1 MLILPEEINKL
12 LLEAGNN
19 VTNRG
24 KKYFEQDRVK
34 IKRVEYRNDNNFKIT
49 VLVEGT
55 FLYKVIITKVDGKLS
70 YSCDCPTATSCD
82 CLCKH
87 IIATLFDIYINAENY
102 TKFVNPTDTS
112 LSDNLENKKLYENN
126 NNILTKPVEIKN
138 NIISYYEKLEF
149 DKSNKKDLRLIPYI
163 EILGLRGGI
172 FSVSFKIG
180 RKRLYVIKDIYEF
193 GSSVTGKLKIKYG
206 KELEVD
212 YNTDDFESSSKSL
225 VNFVCTK
232 TIEYHEYSRLNN
244 SNNISSNKFYKNK
257 ISLVSGALDEFFD
270 IVKNRNIEIE
280 GYDDFSSITFVEE
293 DPKFNFEVEE
303 SENEVILRL
312 LSKDDYYIYKGQKY
326 NYVLYRNRM
335 YRCSYE
341 FSKNI
346 LFVLE
351 QLQKKKSYDI
361 IIPIKEATNF
371 CEYVIPNLEKNSN
384 VKIEKAFLSKHKAE
398 SLLVKLYLDIDK
410 QGRIVADVKFCYH
423 NIEFNPFSNEENGVA
438 NRNIIQEQKAK
449 ELLNN
454 NNFKLDIKNEK
465 LYIQSEED
473 IYDFLASGINN
484 IIERFEVLA
493 TDRFK
498 SKTIIKQKSVT
509 MGLRIKNDL
518 LEIDLENLDFD
529 EKELANIIKSYRLK
543 KRFYR
548 LKDGSFVNIDASG
561 FDTLVNITD
570 AIGISDK
577 DVVKRQMI
585 VPKYRAVYLDEVI
598 KTSDDINAIKDTK
611 FKEVVRNITYA
622 KDLDFK
628 LPKCL
633 ESILREY
640 QKVGYNWLM
649 TLDSLGF
656 GGILADDMGLGKTI
670 QVIAILQKA
679 KEQKQG
685 TSIVVCPSSLYINW
699 EKEINR
705 FAPNL
710 KVQAISGSAL
720 KRAELIKDINKYDV
734 VITSYD
740 LLKRDIEEYKD
751 FDFRYIIADEAQYIK
766 NNNTKN
772 AKALKKLK
780 GKTCFALTGTPM
792 ENALS
797 ELWSIFDFCMPGYL
811 YSYSKFR
818 DNIESK
824 IIKEQDTESMN
835 KLNKLVAPFIL
846 RRTKKEVLKEL
857 PEKTETKMY
866 NVMGEKQEKVY
877 RAYLAEARKEI
888 TDEIDTNG
896 LQNSKMKVLAMIT
909 RLRQICCHPS
919 LFLENYDGE
928 SSKLEQ
934 CIQLVE
940 EACSSNHKILIFS
953 QFTSMFSLLKNEL
966 KKKNIRYYE
975 LTGKTKADT
984 RVELVDNFNK
994 DESIKVFLISLK
1006 AGGTGLNLIGAD
1018 VVIHFDPWWNLS
1030 VQNQATDRAYRIGQK
1045 NNVQV
1050 FSLITENSIEEKVA
1064 KLQEEK
1070 QKLYDN
1076 VIKSGETFIS
1086 KMSKEEILDL
1096 FE

>member
-19 VTNRG
+19 VTKRG

-34 IKRVEYRNDNNFKIT
+34 IKKVEYNSDNSFKIT
-49 VLVEGT
+49 VLVDGT
-55 FLYKVIITKVDGKLS
+55 FLYKVVITKENGKIN
-70 YSCDCPTATSCD
+70 YSCDCPAATTYGG
-82 CLCKH
+82 LCKH
-87 IIATLFDIYINAENY
+87 VIATLFDLYINSENY
-102 TKFVNPTDTS
+102 TTFVNPTTS
-112 LSDNLENKKLYENN
+112 LSDFIDDKKLYENN
-126 NNILTKPVEIKN
+126 NNILTKPIEIKN
-138 NIISYYEKLEF
+138 NIISYYEKLE
-149 DKSNKKDLRLIPYI
+149 SEKKHKTDLRIVPYI
-163 EILGLRGGI
+163 ELLGIRAGI
-172 FSVSFKIG
+172 FSVSFKVG

-193 GSSVTGKLKIKYG
+193 GESVVNKYKIRYG
-206 KELEVD
+206 KELEID
-212 YNTDDFESSSKSL
+212 YSIDEFEASSKPL
-225 VNFVCTK
+225 LDFVCTK
-232 TIEYHEYSRLNN
+232 TNEYFEQVNLSRDGFYF
-244 SNNISSNKFYKNK
+244 NKYYKNK
-257 ISLVSGALDEFFD
+257 ISLVYRALDEFFD
-270 IVKNRNIEIE
+270 IVKNRHVEVE
-280 GYDDFSSITFVEE
+280 GYYNSPSITFIEE
-293 DPKFNFEVEE
+293 NPKFNFEVEE
-303 SENEVILRL
+303 KENEVILRL
-312 LSKDDYYIYKGQKY
+312 LTKDDYYIYKGQKY
-326 NYVLYRNRM
+326 NYILYKNRM
-335 YRCSYE
+335 YRCSEE

-351 QLQKKKSYDI
+351 ELQKKRNNEITISL
-361 IIPIKEATNF
+361 KEATSF
-371 CEYVIPNLEKNSN
+371 CEYVLPKLESNSS
-384 VKIEKAFLSKHKAE
+384 VKIDNSFLTKHKAE
-398 SLLVKLYLDIDK
+398 NLLVKLYLDIDE
-410 QGRIVADVKFCYH
+410 QGKIIADVKFCYP
-423 NIEFNPFSNEENGVA
+423 NVEFNPFSKEESGVL

-449 ELLNN
+449 EILDN
-454 NNFKLDIKNEK
+454 NNFKLDKENEK
-465 LYIQSEED
+465 LYIQLEED
-473 IYDFLASGINN
+473 IYDFMANGISNVM
-484 IIERFEVLA
+484 EKFEVLA
-493 TDRFK
+493 TERFK
-498 SKTIIKQKSVT
+498 SKNIIKQKSVT

-518 LEIDLENLDFD
+518 LEIDLEDLDFD
-529 EKELANIIKSYRLK
+529 EQELANIIKSYRLK
-543 KRFYR
+543 KKFYR
-548 LKDGSFVNIDASG
+548 LKDGSFVNIDTSG

-577 DVVKRQMI
+577 DIIKRKMT
-585 VPKYRAVYLDEVI
+585 VPKYRAIYLDEII
-598 KTSDDINAIKDTK
+598 KASDDVNAIKDTK

-628 LPKCL
+628 LPKSM
-633 ESILREY
+633 ENILREY

-710 KVQAISGSAL
+710 KVQVISGSAS
-720 KRAELIKDINKYDV
+720 KRVELIKDIDKYDV

-740 LLKRDIEEYKD
+740 LLKRDIEEYQDKN
-751 FDFRYIIADEAQYIK
+751 FRYIIADEAQYIK

-811 YSYSKFR
+811 YSYNKFR

-824 IIKEQDTESMN
+824 IIKDQDEECMN

-857 PEKTETKMY
+857 PEKTETRMY
-866 NVMGEKQEKVY
+866 NVMGEKQEKIY
-877 RAYLAEARKEI
+877 KAYLAEARKEI
-888 TDEIDTNG
+888 NNEIDTNG
-896 LQNSKMKVLAMIT
+896 LQNSRMKVLAMIT

-940 EACSSNHKILIFS
+940 DACSSNHKILIFS

-966 KKKNIRYYE
+966 KKKNIKYYE

-984 RVELVDNFNK
+984 RVELVDSFNK
-994 DESIKVFLISLK
+994 DNNVKVFLISLK

-1050 FSLITENSIEEKVA
+1050 FSLITQNSIEEKVA
-1064 KLQEEK
+1064 RLQEEK

-1076 VIKSGETFIS
+1076 VIKPGETFIS
-1086 KMSKEEILDL
+1086 KMSKEEVLDL